1 MKMCR
6 YAPVGVRICITVRRS
21 EEPMK
26 KIVAFLAVLGLC
38 ACASVNKSTVSY
50 QMGKYDQQMYYVVSG
65 EGADKEA
72 ASANALANMRASF
85 AQAVPDAADLPQIN
99 DIMAN
104 AEVDKV
110 WRDKSRKEP
119 KNYFALAIVKRQTA
133 ELILQVPANAL
144 DARLGA
150 LAAQLQGTEDKFA
163 GLRAAFAMKPL
174 IEQRNV
180 VQDLYVFISENRT
193 GYETQ
198 RFDEY
203 KKLYNERLAAVKV
216 AVMVRGEEDQVLL
229 SLITDAVNQLGLSV
243 VGAEDS
249 TALLSVEVDAK
260 VDGYGSERLKGL
272 VWAATSAA
280 VSLRDLQAGTTFAR
294 FNVYDRA
301 GTGRQADSLR
311 KSMEGVGKKASLE
324 IVKRMT
330 DYLKTK

>member
-1 MKMCR
+1 
-6 YAPVGVRICITVRRS
+6 
-21 EEPMK
+21 MK
-26 KIVAFLAVLGLC
+26 KAGVLLAAWVLC
-38 ACASVNKSTVSY
+38 ACAGINKNTVSY
-50 QMGKYDQQMYYVVSG
+50 QMSQYDQQMYYIVAG
-65 EGADKEA
+65 EGQDKEA

-85 AQAVPDAADLPQIN
+85 AQAVPDAAALPEIN

-104 AEVDKV
+104 ASVDKV
-110 WRDKSRKEP
+110 WRDKSRKDP
-119 KNYFALAIVKRQTA
+119 KNYFALAVVKRQTA

-144 DARLGA
+144 DSRLGA
-150 LAAQLQGTEDKFA
+150 LAAQLKGTEDKFA

-180 VQDLYVFISENRT
+180 VQDLYVFVSQEQT
-193 GYETQ
+193 GYETE
-198 RFDEY
+198 RFENY
-203 KKLYNERLAAVKV
+203 KKLYNDRLAAVKV
-216 AVMVRGEEDQVLL
+216 AVIIRGEEDHVLL
-229 SLITDAVNQLGLSV
+229 SCITDAVNQMGLSV

-249 TALLSVEVDAK
+249 SALLSVEVDAK

-272 VWAATSAA
+272 IWAATSAA

-301 GTGRQADSLR
+301 GTGRKADSLR
-311 KSMEGVGKKASLE
+311 KSMEGVGAKASVE